1 MCMSTPTNGIMNIT
15 LCSVNLQQ
23 LEGFQS
29 NNLLYLISIF
39 LSIGPRHY
47 LMLTLSAEVL
57 HCQSVAFDNDI
68 VYLIF

>member
-1 MCMSTPTNGIMNIT
+1 MCMFTPTNGIMNIT
-15 LCSVNLQQ
+15 LRSVNIQQ

-39 LSIGPRHY
+39 LSVGPRHY
-47 LMLTLSAEVL
+47 LMLTLSVEVL